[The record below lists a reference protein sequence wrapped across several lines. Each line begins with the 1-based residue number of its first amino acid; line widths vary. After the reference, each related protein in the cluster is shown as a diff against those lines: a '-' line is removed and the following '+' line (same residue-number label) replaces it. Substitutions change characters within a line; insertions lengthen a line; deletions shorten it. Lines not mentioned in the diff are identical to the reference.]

1 MAPRVTFDQFGA
13 AAMSVTLSE
22 ADIRSACVYEYTLW
36 RRGYPVHAPAQEH
49 IVGSVNVMKI
59 TRVEPI
65 LIAVPYEHGG
75 PKPMRPL
82 GPWTH
87 METLLVRIETDAG
100 LVGWG
105 EGFGFAASPLTR
117 EAIARVVAPLCVGR
131 EFIDVPSFMA
141 DLRRKLHAMGRHGPV
156 SFALAGIDIALW
168 DLAGKMRGVPIHRLL
183 GGATRDRIPTYAS
196 LLRYGKPDLVARY
209 TAEAVAAG
217 YTAVKLHEHLVET
230 IAPGREAAGADIA
243 IMVDTNCAWA
253 PDEALEMARKLAP
266 YDLYWLEEPVDPVD
280 DYETMARIRRDTGM
294 TIAAGENIGPAAE
307 ARHAIERG
315 ALDIFQPSVTKIGG
329 IIAMGKAI
337 DIAKQHGVRVMPHSP
352 YFGPGLIATL
362 HVIAAWLPDALCER
376 FYCELEATPLGDA
389 ILAHDGRM
397 HMPQGPGLGID
408 VDESVI
414 ARYRVA

>member
-1 MAPRVTFDQFGA
+1 
-13 AAMSVTLSE
+13 
-22 ADIRSACVYEYTLW
+22 
-36 RRGYPVHAPAQEH
+36 
-49 IVGSVNVMKI
+49 MKI
-59 TRVEPI
+59 TRVEAI

-75 PKPMRPL
+75 PKQMRPL

-87 METLLVRIETDAG
+87 METLFVRIETDAG

-117 EAIARVVAPLCVGR
+117 EAIARMVAPLCVGR
-131 EFIDVPSFMA
+131 EFSDVPSFMA

-168 DLAGKMRGVPIHRLL
+168 DLAGKMQGVPIHRLL
-183 GGATRDRIPTYAS
+183 GGASRDRIPTYAS

-209 TAEAVAAG
+209 TREAVAAG

-230 IAPGREAAGADIA
+230 IAPGREAAGADVA
-243 IMVDTNCAWA
+243 IMVDTNCAWT
-253 PDEALEMARKLAP
+253 PDEAVEMARKLAP

-280 DYETMARIRRDTGM
+280 DYDAMARIRRDTGM
-294 TIAAGENIGPAAE
+294 TIAAGENIGHAAE
-307 ARHAIERG
+307 ARHAIETG

-329 IIAMGKAI
+329 IIAMGRAI

-362 HVIAAWLPDALCER
+362 HVIAAWLPDSLCER
-376 FYCELEATPLGDA
+376 FYCDLEATPLGDA
-389 ILAHDGRM
+389 ISAHDGQMRV
-397 HMPQGPGLGID
+397 PQGPGLGID